1 MFLTLNFYQ
10 QQCARFRKSQKVL
23 YYYTIQ
29 IHNLLI
35 QTQSIRF
42 RMALYYHLKLPHI
55 WQNPSCFPDLKLHHI
70 WQNLLVLQTQN
81 SVYEIV
87 SDVNSRQDI
96 MEDRMASL
104 EDKMTSIQL
113 SLELLPDLLSRWQH
127 LIRQYLCCVN
137 PNPPG
142 PCVYHMIYTMVPV
155 QVCSIAWHTAHI
167 HPNKIIS
174 KYDFEK
180 CASYLHNSRGN

>member
-29 IHNLLI
+29 IH
-35 QTQSIRF
+35 
-42 RMALYYHLKLPHI
+42 
-55 WQNPSCFPDLKLHHI
+55 
-70 WQNLLVLQTQN
+70 NLLVLQTQN

-142 PCVYHMIYTMVPV
+142 PCVYHMIYIMVPV